1 MRKIIILLAASSISV
16 TTGASAATWYLSAP
30 VNSKTLFFFDADT
43 IERSPE
49 SVTLWVKSVET
60 TKPDA
65 DGSWSTAQLWKFN
78 CSARTAQSLSWST
91 YNNSGEFIESY
102 NKPASPKPVVPD
114 SIGEAMLKIFCQPNF
129 PRDTSG
135 NYYFKIDGNDVFK
148 VRDQWVE
155 WVDYQNRQID
165 LAPK

>member
-16 TTGASAATWYLSAP
+16 TTGASAATWYLSAAG
-30 VNSKTLFFFDADT
+30 NGKTLFFFDADT

-49 SVTLWVKSVET
+49 SVTLWIKTVET
-60 TKPDA
+60 TKPAA
-65 DGSWSTAQLWKFN
+65 DGSWSTALLWKFN
-78 CSARTAQSLSWST
+78 CSARTVQSLSLST

-102 NKPASPKPVVPD
+102 NKPAPPMPVVPD
-114 SIGEAMLKIFCQPNF
+114 STGEAMLKISCQPNF

-135 NYYFKIDGNDVFK
+135 NYYFKIDGNDLFK
-148 VRDQWVE
+148 VRDRWVE
-155 WVDYQNRQID
+155 WVNYNRQID